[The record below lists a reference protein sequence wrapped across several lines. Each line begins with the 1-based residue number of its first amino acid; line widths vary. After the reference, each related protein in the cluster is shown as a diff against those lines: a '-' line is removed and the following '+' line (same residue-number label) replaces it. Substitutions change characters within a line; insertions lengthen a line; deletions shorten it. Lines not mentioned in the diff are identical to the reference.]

1 MARHFRDIFVVAVS
15 TVGSRFSGLLRDTVV
30 FSLLGTGM
38 IGSAFVTAFTIPN
51 LFRRLLGEGALSS
64 AMVPLF
70 SASLEKSGR
79 ESAFR
84 LLNQVLTWLALL
96 LLAGTVWL
104 AGAFF
109 LLGSMPGGEPRWQAA
124 SGLGVVL
131 APYLTLVCLAAMV
144 ASALNTLGRFAI
156 AALSQVWLNLAMV
169 GCLGFGSLFF
179 ASTPEERVWWL
190 CAGVLVGGACQLW
203 LPWRELRREHWK
215 PRLDTRRSPELRQ
228 VLVLF
233 LPGVAGAAILQVN
246 TAVSRFLAFS
256 LDNHAASILYLAN
269 RLIELPIGVFATAIT
284 TVLFPVLS
292 RLAAREEEAGF
303 QRHYQQGLRL
313 ILAITCPAGVGLFL
327 LGEPIV
333 RVLFQYGAFR
343 EDDVAMTV
351 QVLGIFALALP
362 FYGFATLAVK
372 ALHARQDTKFPMRV
386 AASNFLANVFFSVVL
401 MQYWGM
407 SGLALANLLA
417 NLLQCHL
424 LDRELARREPPL
436 GCHRQLRALGQI
448 VVGCLGLAAV
458 VWVGRLF
465 LENWLGLS
473 KGACLLQTVLLV
485 PAGAGLYFM
494 LLRLLQFED
503 GHELQGLVKRLLRR
517 K

>member
-1 MARHFRDIFVVAVS
+1 MARHFRDILVVAVS

-38 IGSAFVTAFTIPN
+38 VGSAFVTAFTIPN

-79 ESAFR
+79 GAAFQ
-84 LLNQVLTWLALL
+84 LLNQVLTWLAAVLL
-96 LLAGTVWL
+96 GCTVVLAG
-104 AGAFF
+104 GFS
-109 LLGSMPGGEPRWQAA
+109 LLGTIPGWAPRWQAA

-131 APYLTLVCLAAMV
+131 SPYLALVCLAAMV
-144 ASALNTLGRFAI
+144 ASALNTLGRFAT
-156 AALSQVWLNLAMV
+156 AALTQVWLNLAMA
-169 GCLGFGSLFF
+169 GFLGLGSLFF
-179 ASTPEERVWWL
+179 APTPEGRVWWL
-190 CAGVLVGGACQLW
+190 CAGVLVGGGLQLA
-203 LPWRELRREHWK
+203 LPWRELQREQWK
-215 PRLDTRRSPELRQ
+215 PRLDMRRSPELRQ

-256 LDNHAASILYLAN
+256 LDDHAAAILYLAN
-269 RLIELPIGVFATAIT
+269 RLIELPIGVFATAVT

-292 RLAAREEEAGF
+292 RLAAKDQDADF
-303 QRHYQQGLRL
+303 QHHYQQGLRL
-313 ILAITCPAGVGLFL
+313 ILAITCPAAVGLFL

-333 RVLFQYGAFR
+333 RLLFHYGAFL
-343 EDDVAMTV
+343 ENDVAMTV

-372 ALHARQDTKFPMRV
+372 AFHARRDTRFPVRV
-386 AASNFLANVFFSVVL
+386 AASNFLANMVFSVVL
-401 MQYWGM
+401 MRYWGM
-407 SGLALANLLA
+407 CGLALANLLA
-417 NLLQCHL
+417 NLLQCLL

-436 GCHRQLRALGQI
+436 GLRRQLPALGQ
-448 VVGCLGLAAV
+448 VWVGCLVLAAA
-458 VWVGRLF
+458 VWGGRLQ

-473 KGACLLQTVLLV
+473 KAACLVQTALLV
-485 PAGAGLYFM
+485 PLGAGVYFG
-494 LLRLLQFED
+494 LLRLLQFEEWN
-503 GHELQGLVKRLLRR
+503 ELHSMAWRFLRR